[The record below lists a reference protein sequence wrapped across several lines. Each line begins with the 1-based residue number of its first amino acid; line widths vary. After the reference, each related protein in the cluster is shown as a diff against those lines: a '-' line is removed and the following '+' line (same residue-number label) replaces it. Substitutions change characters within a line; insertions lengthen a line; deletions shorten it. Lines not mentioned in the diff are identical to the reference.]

1 MDTNSLVWAVVIAFA
16 FSFATETSL
25 GQVGTNTSAVQGSS
39 KKNSTTEGSAT
50 QGSTTQDSAIQNSTP
65 ATPFEQRFW
74 RYLSANNYK
83 NWAPVPGQ
91 SGDFTNGQSP
101 HGELVKMYLNRV
113 AAGNTETLPVGSVII
128 KENYDADQSM
138 TSVTVMYKS
147 QGFNPAGKDWYWAKY
162 NADGSIATTGP
173 DKGNLKVAGR
183 FQGCID
189 CHQTA
194 GGDDFAFFND

>member
-1 MDTNSLVWAVVIAFA
+1 MDTNSLVLAVVIAFA

-39 KKNSTTEGSAT
+39 KKNPTTEGTAAT
-50 QGSTTQDSAIQNSTP
+50 QGSAIQNSTP
-65 ATPFEQRFW
+65 TTPFEQRFW

-138 TSVTVMYKS
+138 NSVTVMYKS